1 MLGDVVGNDG
11 APEIAIGRLPITT
24 GEELGRII
32 DVIESFE
39 ASHESMDALFAADDS
54 EHDEFASATRLLTEW
69 VAPERVQEIDLN
81 TETRED
87 ARDRLLSMWGS
98 LSWMTYVGHSGL
110 DRMATEG
117 LLTLADVPTLA
128 PMSSAPFV
136 VGWTCNMVRFDIPGF
151 SSLGEQLLTEGA
163 SAGVFSAT
171 GWSNHFETD
180 LLRTAF
186 AEAVFASEAE
196 TIGEAMIRAH
206 KAATDASVP
215 QHRVYMLLGDPALRL
230 RSAPAQPDP
239 EPLPPMDSTP
249 GSTPD
254 ANPGPVG
261 AGDDPAASALGCE
274 IAPSGAGHGPYGLG
288 VLLLGAVLLIRRRRA
303 SPQRRS
309 DLH

>member
-1 MLGDVVGNDG
+1 VDVASHALTRGDARRFSRFKAPKPRFAALVGN
-11 APEIAIGRLPITT
+11 
-24 GEELGRII
+24 
-32 DVIESFE
+32 
-39 ASHESMDALFAADDS
+39 
-54 EHDEFASATRLLTEW
+54 
-69 VAPERVQEIDLN
+69 
-81 TETRED
+81 
-87 ARDRLLSMWGS
+87 GS
-98 LSWMTYVGHSGL
+98 LDYRDLMGL
-110 DRMATEG
+110 GGNWLPPA
-117 LLTLADVPTLA
+117 LA
-128 PMSSAPFV
+128 PTAGGLFPS
-136 VGWTCNMVRFDIPGF
+136 
-151 SSLGEQLLTEGA
+151 EQLLTEGA
-163 SAGVFSAT
+163 SAGVSSAT

>member
-1 MLGDVVGNDG
+1 M
-11 APEIAIGRLPITT
+11 
-24 GEELGRII
+24 
-32 DVIESFE
+32 
-39 ASHESMDALFAADDS
+39 
-54 EHDEFASATRLLTEW
+54 LTEW
-69 VAPERVQEIDLN
+69 VEQNRVQEIDLN

-128 PMSSAPFV
+128 PMSSAPVV

-196 TIGEAMIRAH
+196 TIGEAMMRAH
-206 KAATDASVP
+206 QAATDASVP

-230 RSAPAQPDP
+230 RAAESQPAPGP
-239 EPLPPMDSTP
+239 EPASD
-249 GSTPD
+249 
-254 ANPGPVG
+254 PGP
-261 AGDDPAASALGCE
+261 DDGTGEPVAPRISPDQSPASASGCE
-274 IAPSGAGHGPYGLG
+274 IAPSGAGHGRYGLG
-288 VLLLGAVLLIRRRRA
+288 VLVLGAVLLIRRRRA
-303 SPQRRS
+303 LPQRRS